1 MKVVKGILQF
11 TYQQIQCCLFP
22 IIIVISLGL
31 TKYISIG
38 MIPRYDLLLLICIF
52 TQITLLYFKLETKDE
67 LKVIMLFHIIGLVL
81 EIYKVQ
87 FGSWSYPGAGF
98 WKLGGVPLYS
108 GFMYSSIGSYICKAW
123 KVFDL
128 KMSTWPNTKVVIL
141 LCSLIYLNFFT
152 HHFMVDLR
160 WFLIVA
166 VFYLFYPTWVY
177 FTVGESRLK
186 MPLSFSFL
194 CIAFFIWV
202 AENIASFFGAWAYPD
217 QLKQWR
223 FVHLGK
229 ITSWY
234 LLIIISIMIVAQLK
248 MTKNELK
255 K

>member
-98 WKLGGVPLYS
+98 WKIGGVPLYS
-108 GFMYSSIGSYICKAW
+108 GFMYSSIGSYICKA
-123 KVFDL
+123 
-128 KMSTWPNTKVVIL
+128 
-141 LCSLIYLNFFT
+141 
-152 HHFMVDLR
+152 
-160 WFLIVA
+160 
-166 VFYLFYPTWVY
+166 
-177 FTVGESRLK
+177 
-186 MPLSFSFL
+186 
-194 CIAFFIWV
+194 
-202 AENIASFFGAWAYPD
+202 
-217 QLKQWR
+217 
-223 FVHLGK
+223 
-229 ITSWY
+229 
-234 LLIIISIMIVAQLK
+234 
-248 MTKNELK
+248 
-255 K
+255 